1 MFKIRRKNIVTSVIG
16 LVFTICALFIF
27 YHREWIFLDAS
38 KYCDLAPYEVGL
50 TEEFIKASFS
60 NEPPFDRLVR
70 NSEGE
75 KEVTFLFLEVGRY
88 EYHRHLDKE
97 TSLGFGYVPTYGPVL
112 LGAEPISSRY
122 AYRDSF
128 PKNFIHYIDTTLGVY
143 KDLPKTKLKRQVAIV
158 TFFDHG
164 EGKINGAPIQPALDH
179 ILAKDPHLTID
190 QFALSSNC
198 MVYRKRM
205 NYEIYYSFGVM
216 QKNITIPK
224 RLACLRAIYLIQY
237 GYSNLP
243 YLQKLYLSDARKIS
257 SESKKK
263 LELKR
268 RAGVKDGWDLSRK
281 RIVKSYSTSID
292 YWPFLPSSK
301 AFIPAEYFPQGVTKC
316 ELYAQLRRW
325 RDGGWLGKFLTMAK
339 L

>member
-1 MFKIRRKNIVTSVIG
+1 MFKITRKNIVTSVIG

-38 KYCDLAPYEVGL
+38 KYCDLAPHEVGL

-75 KEVTFLFLEVGRY
+75 KEVTFLFLDVGWH
-88 EYHRHLDKE
+88 EYHHTIDRKNI
-97 TSLGFGYVPTYGPVL
+97 LGFGYVPTYGPVL

-143 KDLPKTKLKRQVAIV
+143 KELPKTNLKRQLAIV

-198 MVYRKRM
+198 TVYRKRKG
-205 NYEIYYSFGVM
+205 YEIYYSFGVI
-216 QKNITIPK
+216 QKNIPVPK
-224 RLACLRAIYLIQY
+224 RLACLSAIYSIQY

-243 YLQKLYLSDARKIS
+243 YLQKLYLSDAKKIVS
-257 SESKKK
+257 KSKKNI
-263 LELKR
+263 EWEDWID
-268 RAGVKDGWDLSRK
+268 VKKGISEK
-281 RIVKSYSTSID
+281 RIVNSYSASIN
-292 YWPFLPSSK
+292 YRPFLTSSK

-316 ELYAQLRRW
+316 ELYAQLKRW